1 MAYRNYIVS
10 RFAEM
15 VKVPGIRKIVP
26 GKLWA
31 FLSDFHGHPD
41 PTIYVQNEE
50 ISFKTKLL
58 LNVNFHQF
66 LFKTEKKCLGTRLP
80 GSTISAALT

>member
-1 MAYRNYIVS
+1 MAYRIYTLS

-26 GKLWA
+26 GKSWA
-31 FLSDFHGHPD
+31 FPSDFHGHL
-41 PTIYVQNEE
+41 TIYAENEE
-50 ISFKTKLL
+50 ISFKTKFL

-80 GSTISAALT
+80 GSTFSSALT

>member
-1 MAYRNYIVS
+1 MAYRNYILGT
-10 RFAEM
+10 FAEM
-15 VKVPGIRKIVP
+15 VKVKGIRKIVP
-26 GKLWA
+26 GKIWA
-31 FLSDFHGHPD
+31 FPSDFHGH

-50 ISFKTKLL
+50 ISFKTKFL

-80 GSTISAALT
+80 GSTFSAALT